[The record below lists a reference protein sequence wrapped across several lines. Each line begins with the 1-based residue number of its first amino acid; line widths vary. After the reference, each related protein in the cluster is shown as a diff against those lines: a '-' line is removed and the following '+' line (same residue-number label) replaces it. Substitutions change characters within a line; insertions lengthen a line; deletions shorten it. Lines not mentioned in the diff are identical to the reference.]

1 MNVSEATASPD
12 FTGQT
17 GTQLHGRWV
26 TAVHIIWVVLII
38 CTLIIFFASLP
49 VYFSQLQL
57 PCQVASCASGQ
68 LSSSTVHSLHA
79 LGLSIK
85 GYATLSLL
93 LGMAW
98 SSVWFAVAGIL
109 AWRKYNDWMALL
121 TALMLVMQGSESILS
136 TVAGS
141 SSFWQF
147 PALLVGFLA
156 YLLLS
161 LVLVIFPDGRFVPRW
176 TYWLVVIYIPVSV
189 QFNFFANKTT
199 MWVTLSDNLLFVGLV
214 ISLIVIQV
222 YRYWRVSNLVERQQT
237 KWIVF
242 CITLLLVM
250 VVVTA
255 LLPALNQ
262 PGSFYSLIFGSSYS
276 FPSLLIP
283 LSFGV
288 AILRYRLYDID
299 IIINR
304 TLVYGTLTAIL
315 ALVYFGLIFAL
326 QYLLRGIINQQND
339 VAIVVSTL
347 AIAALFQPLRRRIQ
361 QVIDRRFYRRKYD
374 AAKTVEVFSATLRS
388 EVDLQ
393 QLREQLLNV
402 VQETMQPAH
411 VSLWLRPPEHDGTHQ
426 APWRANPYVDSKEG

>member
-1 MNVSEATASPD
+1 MKGSTAIFPIVDVRILDECIWRPQQALIS
-12 FTGQT
+12 QAK
-17 GTQLHGRWV
+17 QAHSCMGRWATV
-26 TAVHIIWVVLII
+26 AVDIIWVVSDH
-38 CTLIIFFASLP
+38 CTLIIFFPAFRLLLFHNFEATLSK
-49 VYFSQLQL
+49 
-57 PCQVASCASGQ
+57 VALCASGTTG
-68 LSSSTVHSLHA
+68 SSTVHSLHA

-85 GYATLSLL
+85 GYATFRFYS
-93 LGMAW
+93 GMAW
-98 SSVWFAVAGIL
+98 TPSEAVCSSWNSLPCEVQCTGIGPPHG
-109 AWRKYNDWMALL
+109 AHVRNVGIRD
-121 TALMLVMQGSESILS
+121 ILS

-214 ISLIVIQV
+214 ISLIVFQV

-255 LLPALNQ
+255 LLLALNH

-276 FPSLLIP
+276 FPLSSSHSLL
-283 LSFGV
+283 
-288 AILRYRLYDID
+288 ALRSCATACTIS
-299 IIINR
+299 ISS
-304 TLVYGTLTAIL
+304 LTA
-315 ALVYFGLIFAL
+315 
-326 QYLLRGIINQQND
+326 RW
-339 VAIVVSTL
+339 S
-347 AIAALFQPLRRRIQ
+347 
-361 QVIDRRFYRRKYD
+361 
-374 AAKTVEVFSATLRS
+374 
-388 EVDLQ
+388 
-393 QLREQLLNV
+393 
-402 VQETMQPAH
+402 M
-411 VSLWLRPPEHDGTHQ
+411 
-426 APWRANPYVDSKEG
+426 AP